1 MQYRI
6 LHICNIEYK
15 DPTPNITP
23 IPGNLLEGVTE
34 LQVWYSW
41 VRFIP
46 ATIVRIHGWIIRGKG
61 GVWR

>member
-15 DPTPNITP
+15 DPTRNITP
-23 IPGNLLEGVTE
+23 IPGNLLGGVTE
-34 LQVWYSW
+34 LRVWYSW

-46 ATIVRIHGWIIRGKG
+46 AV
-61 GVWR
+61 